1 MSNFYAVLKGRVPG
15 IYTDWN
21 ECKKQTDGFS
31 GPVFRKFPTR
41 GEAEKFLKLD
51 PARSY
56 PSASAAKP
64 LPPKEKTKKVHLI
77 GFVRAAFN
85 MAIKIF
91 RVSEETMEKIAQAIW
106 DDLENADEGDPKIFR
121 DVLQEYLPLPD
132 CLYRQSLYTFLDENL
147 GYGQCID
154 LFRTA
159 YIKDGGKQIR
169 KEKNQKPAEIVFDD
183 SEGEDEDD
191 GVGDQEKEKEKE
203 EEGDQP
209 SSCIDLTSIL
219 YSDGAHNKV
228 TGDEAWGS
236 VVNKNEQDIMSDYIH
251 LFPDMKTK
259 VEDLPVGTRRII
271 VAKFNDVASQ
281 QINGAELLALVA
293 ALRAAIFSK
302 GKVKIIRCDS
312 KLMTDYW
319 SRNLKADSRA
329 KMDLRKAKY
338 VDELICLRKEFE
350 KMGGVIEKISGDDN
364 PADCGWHK

>member
-15 IYTDWN
+15 IYTDWG
-21 ECKKQTDGFS
+21 ECKKQTEGFS

-64 LPPKEKTKKVHLI
+64 LPPKEKEKKVHLI

-85 MAIKIF
+85 MVIKIF
-91 RVSEETMEKIAQAIW
+91 RVSEETMEKIAQAMW
-106 DDLENADEGDPKIFR
+106 DDLENAEEEDPKIFR
-121 DVLQEYLPLPD
+121 NVLQEYLPLPD
-132 CLYRQSLYTFLDENL
+132 CLYRQSLGTFLDEQAKNNL

-159 YIKDGGKQIR
+159 YIKDGGKPIR
-169 KEKNQKPAEIVFDD
+169 KEKNQPREKQQAEIVFD
-183 SEGEDEDD
+183 EEE
-191 GVGDQEKEKEKE
+191 VEVEEKE
-203 EEGDQP
+203 DPRRLNNCAQITP
-209 SSCIDLTSIL
+209 IIYT
-219 YSDGAHNKV
+219 DGAHNKV

-236 VVNKNEQDIMSDYIH
+236 VVNKKEQDLIKDYNH
-251 LFPDMKTK
+251 LFPDMITK
-259 VEDLPVGTRRII
+259 SEDLPVGTRTVI

-293 ALRAAIFSK
+293 GLRLAIFSK
-302 GKVKIIRCDS
+302 GEVKIVRCDS
-312 KLMTDYW
+312 KLMTEYW

-329 KMDLRKAKY
+329 KMDPRKAKY
-338 VDELICLRKEFE
+338 VDELIRLRKEFE

-364 PADCGWHK
+364 LSDLGFHIK